1 MKTEKDEILEKVK
14 FTKIKKIMA
23 KNRLDINQLNKFA

>member
-14 FTKIKKIMA
+14 FTKIKKSWQ
-23 KNRLDINQLNKFA
+23 KNRLDIIQSDKFT